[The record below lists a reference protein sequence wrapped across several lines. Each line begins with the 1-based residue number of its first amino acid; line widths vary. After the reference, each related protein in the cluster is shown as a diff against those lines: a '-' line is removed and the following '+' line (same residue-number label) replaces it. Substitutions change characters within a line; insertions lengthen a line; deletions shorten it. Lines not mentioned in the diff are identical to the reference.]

1 MGRRQV
7 AIIPLARCEI
17 CQGQGVIQGIFH
29 VMECAG
35 CNGAGL
41 IDRATCEPLSHA
53 VLVQQLRVRLNQA
66 NRQVEQQRT
75 QLEAAGLVPVTGPAA
90 DYQGNNKKGA
100 GGAHFT
106 GD

>member
-1 MGRRQV
+1 MGRRKV
-7 AIIPLARCEI
+7 VVIPLARCEV
-17 CQGQGVIQGIFH
+17 CQGQGVIKGIFH
-29 VMECAG
+29 VMDCAG

-41 IDRATCEPLSHA
+41 IDRATNEALGLD
-53 VLVQQLRVRLNQA
+53 VMVQQLRVRLNRA
-66 NRQVEQQRT
+66 NRQVEQQRE
-75 QLEAAGLVPVTGPAA
+75 QLERAGLVPVTGPSA

>member
-1 MGRRQV
+1 MV
-7 AIIPLARCEI
+7 HVIPLDRCEI
-17 CQGQGVIQGIFH
+17 CQGKGVIKGIFH
-29 VMECAG
+29 TMDCAG

-41 IDRATCEPLSHA
+41 VDRQTCEALSPE
-53 VLVQQLRVRLNQA
+53 VMVQQLRVRLNRA
-66 NRQVEQQRT
+66 NRQVEQQRE
-75 QLEAAGLVPVTGPAA
+75 QLERAGLVPVTGPAA

>member
-1 MGRRQV
+1 MARQV
-7 AIIPLARCEI
+7 AVIPLVRCEV
-17 CQGQGVIQGIFH
+17 CQGQGVISGVFH
-29 VMECAG
+29 LMECAG

-41 IDRATCEPLSHA
+41 IDRTSNKALSHEQM
-53 VLVQQLRVRLNQA
+53 VQQLRVRLNRA
-66 NRQVEQQRT
+66 NRQIDQQHE
-75 QLEAAGLVPVTGPAA
+75 QLERAGLMSVSGPAA

>member
-1 MGRRQV
+1 MV
-7 AIIPLARCEI
+7 HVIPLARCEI
-17 CQGQGVIQGIFH
+17 CQGKGVINGIFH
-29 VMECAG
+29 TMDCAA

-41 IDRATCEPLSHA
+41 VDRQTCEALSSE
-53 VLVQQLRVRLNQA
+53 VMVQQLRVRLNRA
-66 NRQVEQQRT
+66 NRQVEQQRE
-75 QLEAAGLVPVTGPAA
+75 QLERAGLVPVTGPAA

>member
-1 MGRRQV
+1 MSRRIAV
-7 AIIPLARCEI
+7 IPLARCEI
-17 CQGQGVIQGIFH
+17 CQGKGVIAGIFH
-29 VMECAG
+29 TMDCAG

-41 IDRATCEPLSHA
+41 VDRQTCEALSA
-53 VLVQQLRVRLNQA
+53 EVMVQQLRVRLNRA
-66 NRQVEQQRT
+66 NRQVEQQRE
-75 QLEAAGLVPVTGPAA
+75 QLERAGLVPFTGPAA

>member
-1 MGRRQV
+1 MV
-7 AIIPLARCEI
+7 HVIPLARCEI
-17 CQGQGVIQGIFH
+17 CQGKGVIKGIFH
-29 VMECAG
+29 TMDCAG

-41 IDRATCEPLSHA
+41 VDRQTCEALSSE
-53 VLVQQLRVRLNQA
+53 VMVQQLRVRLNRA
-66 NRQVEQQRT
+66 NRQVEQQRE

-100 GGAHFT
+100 GGAHLT

>member
-1 MGRRQV
+1 MGRMV
-7 AIIPLARCEI
+7 AVIPLGRCEI
-17 CQGQGVIQGIFH
+17 CQGKGVIKGIFH
-29 VMECAG
+29 TMDCAG

-41 IDRATCEPLSHA
+41 VDRQTCEALSPE
-53 VLVQQLRVRLNQA
+53 VMVQQLRVRLNRA
-66 NRQVEQQRT
+66 NRQVEQQRE
-75 QLEAAGLVPVTGPAA
+75 QLERAGLVPVTGPAA

>member
-1 MGRRQV
+1 MGRQV
-7 AIIPLARCEI
+7 AVIPLVRCEI
-17 CQGQGVIQGIFH
+17 CQGKGVLQGIFD
-29 VMECAG
+29 VFDCAG

-41 IDRATCEPLSHA
+41 IDRATNQALS
-53 VLVQQLRVRLNQA
+53 LERMVQQLRVRLNRA
-66 NRQVEQQRT
+66 NRQVEQQRE
-75 QLEAAGLVPVTGPAA
+75 QLERAGLVPVTGPAA

>member
-1 MGRRQV
+1 MSRQV
-7 AIIPLARCEI
+7 AVIPLVRCEV
-17 CQGQGVIQGIFH
+17 CQGQGVIKGIFH
-29 VMECAG
+29 VMDCAG

-41 IDRATCEPLSHA
+41 IDRATNQALS
-53 VLVQQLRVRLNQA
+53 LEQMVQQLRVRLNRA
-66 NRQVEQQRT
+66 NRQVEQQRE
-75 QLEAAGLVPVTGPAA
+75 QLERAGLAPVTGPAA

>member
-1 MGRRQV
+1 MGRMV
-7 AIIPLARCEI
+7 AVIPLVRCEI
-17 CQGQGVIQGIFH
+17 CQGKGVIKGIFH
-29 VMECAG
+29 TMDCAG

-41 IDRATCEPLSHA
+41 VDRQTCEALSPE
-53 VLVQQLRVRLNQA
+53 VMVQQLRVRLNRA
-66 NRQVEQQRT
+66 NRQVEQQRE
-75 QLEAAGLVPVTGPAA
+75 QLERAGLVPVTGPAA

>member
-1 MGRRQV
+1 VSRMV
-7 AIIPLARCEI
+7 HVIPLARCEI
-17 CQGQGVIQGIFH
+17 CQGKGVIKGIFH
-29 VMECAG
+29 TMDCAG

-41 IDRATCEPLSHA
+41 VDRQTCEALSPE
-53 VLVQQLRVRLNQA
+53 VMVQQLRVRLNRA
-66 NRQVEQQRT
+66 NRQVEQQRE
-75 QLEAAGLVPVTGPAA
+75 QLERAGLVPVTGPAA